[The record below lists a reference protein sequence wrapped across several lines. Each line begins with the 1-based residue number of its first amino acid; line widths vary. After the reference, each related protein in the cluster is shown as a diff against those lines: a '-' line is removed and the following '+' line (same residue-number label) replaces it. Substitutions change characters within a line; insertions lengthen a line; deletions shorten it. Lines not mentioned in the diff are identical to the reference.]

1 MMNRTCLHFA
11 IAGLMLVGL
20 PLTAAAQAA
29 AASKSAPIAKE
40 LVQVLDAKKLDSIA
54 AKTPVG
60 EGQYAAALYF
70 PNVQL
75 LVISGRYSAPQLM
88 EPRLAGKQYRDTYME
103 LSGTVAPDSKIFV
116 QDMGEPGLSSRKQ
129 ENMYDTW
136 TQAGKIVMFDGDNEK
151 QKLSDA
157 EYAKAFAAADEEYA
171 RILGA
176 LLAEAKK

>member
-1 MMNRTCLHFA
+1 MMNRTCLRFS
-11 IAGLMLVGL
+11 IVGLMLVGF
-20 PLTAAAQAA
+20 PLTAAAQA
-29 AASKSAPIAKE
+29 SKSAAIAKE

-54 AKTPVG
+54 AKTPAG
-60 EGQYAAALYF
+60 EGNYAAALYF

-75 LVISGRYSAPQLM
+75 LVVSGRYSAPQLM

-116 QDMGEPGLSSRKQ
+116 QDMGEPGLSPKKQ

-151 QKLSDA
+151 QKMSDA
-157 EYAKAFAAADEEYA
+157 EYAQGV
-171 RILGA
+171 RRGR
-176 LLAEAKK
+176 

>member
-1 MMNRTCLHFA
+1 MMNRTCLRLA
-11 IAGLMLVGL
+11 IVGLMLVGL
-20 PLTAAAQAA
+20 PLTAAAQA
-29 AASKSAPIAKE
+29 SKSAAIAKE

-60 EGQYAAALYF
+60 EGNYAAALYF

-75 LVISGRYSAPQLM
+75 LVVSGRYSAPQLM

-116 QDMGEPGLSSRKQ
+116 QDMGEPGLSPKKQ

-151 QKLSDA
+151 QKMSDA
-157 EYAKAFAAADEEYA
+157 EYGKAFAAADEEYA